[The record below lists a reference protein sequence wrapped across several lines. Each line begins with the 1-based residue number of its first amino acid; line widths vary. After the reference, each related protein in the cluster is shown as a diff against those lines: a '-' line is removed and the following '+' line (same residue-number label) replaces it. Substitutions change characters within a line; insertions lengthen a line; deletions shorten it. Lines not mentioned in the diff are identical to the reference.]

1 MLLNDS
7 ELDKELVGKLFSE
20 DKDVMQQAIMDAIS
34 VMVPKEWACGV
45 FVRHDI
51 AVDSWEKEGMET
63 HNERE
68 EYGRSRGESEGMW
81 VLPRRTQNV

>member
-1 MLLNDS
+1 M
-7 ELDKELVGKLFSE
+7 
-20 DKDVMQQAIMDAIS
+20 
-34 VMVPKEWACGV
+34 
-45 FVRHDI
+45 FVRHGI

>member
-1 MLLNDS
+1 M
-7 ELDKELVGKLFSE
+7 
-20 DKDVMQQAIMDAIS
+20 
-34 VMVPKEWACGV
+34 

-51 AVDSWEKEGMET
+51 GVEGWEKEGVET